1 MGATAPDEDAVCDEE
16 DDSWDVPAEEG
27 PAADELSTP
36 AALED
41 ATTTEDV
48 PLAREVD
55 PAAEEDP
62 TADDDIRGTVD
73 VGAEVD
79 DCAEVPSEDG
89 PVPEDVAALA
99 GADVPE
105 GALPAA
111 LVDDAA
117 TLPEDDVVSG

>member
-1 MGATAPDEDAVCDEE
+1 MSDPTLGHSFLAAAGELGMCSAAWLFARTLG
-16 DDSWDVPAEEG
+16 DDGG
-27 PAADELSTP
+27 PAM
-36 AALED
+36 
-41 ATTTEDV
+41 
-48 PLAREVD
+48 
-55 PAAEEDP
+55 
-62 TADDDIRGTVD
+62 
-73 VGAEVD
+73 VD